1 MSFYRSLSLKTVIRF
16 MNYWPPYFGAGVK
29 INLLDEKEMIIKVS
43 MPLKKLNKN
52 YVGTHFGGSLYS
64 MVDPFYMLI
73 LMQKLGRDYIVWDK
87 EAHIYFKKPGKDCV
101 HCTFKISTE
110 EVESIRSQVAEH
122 GKYEPLFI
130 ATIYGEK
137 GEVVAEVEKK
147 LWVKKK

>member
-1 MSFYRSLSLKTVIRF
+1 MYITIT
-16 MNYWPPYFGAGVK
+16 P
-29 INLLDEKEMIIKVS
+29 
-43 MPLKKLNKN
+43 
-52 YVGTHFGGSLYS
+52 
-64 MVDPFYMLI
+64 
-73 LMQKLGRDYIVWDK
+73 QKLGSHYLQSAGDFVDYLEK
-87 EAHIYFKKPGKDCV
+87 ENQGKTQNEMEAFFDPYDD
-101 HCTFKISTE
+101 KISAE